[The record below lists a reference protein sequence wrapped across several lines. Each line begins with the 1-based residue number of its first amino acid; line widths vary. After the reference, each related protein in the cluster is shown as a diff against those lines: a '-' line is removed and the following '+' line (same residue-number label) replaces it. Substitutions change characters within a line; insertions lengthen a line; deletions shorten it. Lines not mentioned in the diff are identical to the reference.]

1 MKVYLTTPIYYVNA
15 NPHLGHAY
23 TTIVVDSLAR
33 FYRLK
38 GFEVFFLTGTD
49 EHGDKI
55 QKSAKDKGLSP
66 KEFVDQVSN
75 NFKSCWD
82 FFGISYS
89 KFIRT
94 TYEYHKR
101 AVQHAL
107 QVLYDKGEIYLDEYE
122 GLYCYGCERFLTPKE
137 LDESGCCQDH
147 KCKPEKIKE
156 KNYFF
161 NLEKYRGWLKDYIHK
176 NDLIYPEF
184 YKEEVLNML
193 EEELPP
199 LCISR
204 PKKRLTWGIELP
216 FDKNYVTYVWFD
228 ALLNYLSA
236 IGWPEDPNWQDW
248 WKEVR
253 HTIAKDIL
261 KPHAIYWP
269 IMLKALELP
278 IYKRLHVHG
287 YWLVNKL
294 KMSKSIGNI
303 VDPIELAK
311 KFGKDQIRYFL
322 LREMAF
328 GYDGEFSIEAL
339 VSRINA
345 DLANDYGN
353 LIYRT
358 LNLIEKYFK
367 GRVPEYF
374 EWKQE
379 DKEFLEVIK
388 GAIKKF
394 ENDFEALQ
402 FHRAL
407 ESLWEGIRR
416 ANVYIDKQAPWSLVK
431 TDKNRASHVL
441 RLLLEV
447 IKSFSLC
454 LLCVMPEAS
463 KIILE
468 NLSYKKENSFKEALD
483 FEALMPGDKVTKG
496 KPLFPRI
503 DLKKLLT
510 ESTQKDVKKEETLK
524 EDMISI
530 EEFAKIDLRV
540 AKVVSAERV
549 PGTDRLLKLEV
560 ECPEKRQIVSGI
572 AEFYSPEE
580 LIGKE
585 VILVA
590 NLKPA
595 KIRGVKSEGM
605 LLAAKD
611 KQGLVLITPEK
622 PVPPGSKV
630 G

>member
-1 MKVYLTTPIYYVNA
+1 MKIYLTTPIYYVNA
-15 NPHLGHAY
+15 LPHLGHAY

-38 GFEVFFLTGTD
+38 GKEVFFLTGTD

-55 QKSAKDKGLSP
+55 QKSAKEKGIP
-66 KEFVDQVSN
+66 PEKFVDEISAK
-75 NFKSCWD
+75 FKSCWD
-82 FFGISYS
+82 FFKISYNY
-89 KFIRT
+89 FIRT
-94 TYEYHKR
+94 TSEKHKKVVQKVLQDLYE
-101 AVQHAL
+101 
-107 QVLYDKGEIYLDEYE
+107 KGEIYLDEYE

-137 LDESGCCQDH
+137 LDESGCCRDH

-161 NLEKYRGWLKDYIHK
+161 NLEKYRGWLKDYIYK
-176 NDLIYPEF
+176 NDVIYPEF

-216 FDKNYVTYVWFD
+216 FDKDYVTYVWFD

-236 IGWPEDPNWQDW
+236 IGYPEDPNWKDW
-248 WKEVR
+248 WNVVH

-269 IMLKALELP
+269 IMLKAMGLP
-278 IYKRLHVHG
+278 VYKKLYVHG
-287 YWLVNKL
+287 YWLVDKL

-303 VDPIELAK
+303 VDPIELATE
-311 KFGKDQIRYFL
+311 FGRDQLRYFL

-328 GYDGEFSIEAL
+328 GYDGEFSLEAL
-339 VSRINA
+339 INRINA

-358 LNLIEKYFK
+358 MNLVEKFFDSK
-367 GRVPEYF
+367 VPEMYTP
-374 EWKQE
+374 ERE
-379 DKEFLEVIK
+379 DTEFLTLVAGKIRE
-388 GAIKKF
+388 F
-394 ENDFEALQ
+394 EQEFEKMQ

-407 ESLWEGIRR
+407 ESLWEGIR
-416 ANVYIDKQAPWSLVK
+416 AGNVYIDKKAPWSLVK
-431 TDKNRASHVL
+431 SGKKEEAGGVL
-441 RLLLEV
+441 RILLEA
-447 IKSFSLC
+447 IKNFAIVLS
-454 LLCVMPEAS
+454 CVMPETSEELLKRLGYQGEVSFS
-463 KIILE
+463 KA
-468 NLSYKKENSFKEALD
+468 FD
-483 FEALMPGDKVTKG
+483 FEGLTTGSKVEKG
-496 KPLFPRI
+496 SPLFPRI
-503 DLKKLLT
+503 DVKKL
-510 ESTQKDVKKEETLK
+510 EEKKKAEKDIQENLIT
-524 EDMISI
+524 I
-530 EEFAKIDLRV
+530 EEFGKVELRIG
-540 AKVVSAERV
+540 KVVFAEKV
-549 PGTDRLLKLEV
+549 KGADRLLRLEV

-585 VILVA
+585 VVVVT

-611 KQGLVLITPEK
+611 KNGLTLIIPEK
-622 PVPPGSKV
+622 EVTPGAKV
-630 G
+630 R